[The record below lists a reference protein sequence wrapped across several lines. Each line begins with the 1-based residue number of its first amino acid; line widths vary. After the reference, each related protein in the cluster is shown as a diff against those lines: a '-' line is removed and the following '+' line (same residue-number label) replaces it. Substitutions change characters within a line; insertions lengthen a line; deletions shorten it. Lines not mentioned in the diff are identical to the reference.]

1 MSKLDLGLL
10 YSRVRKNFIS
20 LDPFLRFLEENP
32 KFLWTKFRSLTHGFG
47 SSVVREIVDLR
58 SDSKR
63 RTYISE
69 DDVVIALE
77 RIKDIVE
84 NFTHEHNFS
93 DEETLE
99 LLVKVFND
107 TLPRS
112 TQIVSAYD
120 VAIANMDVSILKEF
134 ARILPKEILLD
145 GSKYGA
151 ITTAMNTSNLMM
163 RKGHSEF
170 RDKFVEMLIELD
182 KKEFLLGSFGFRPLF
197 DLILNFPWL
206 LRHPFFA
213 FVILKEPLTLAT
225 IVRYYDDGRG
235 RCPSGL
241 KTLLHDVATIWA
253 EETNRQLERGEEI
266 TYTPDFSD
274 SLISGSCVEREIREL
289 LKVQEQVF
297 LAKEE
302 QNARFAGL
310 ALLEGNQ
317 GEQYPEFNLPYLVAS
332 QMLAPHTQ
340 LMSRRR

>member
-107 TLPRS
+107 TRPRS
-112 TQIVSAYD
+112 TQKESAYD

-145 GSKYGA
+145 GSKYRA
-151 ITTAMNTSNLMM
+151 ITTTINRLSIMEE
-163 RKGHSEF
+163 KGHPEYL
-170 RDKFVEMLIELD
+170 DKLVEMLTELD
-182 KKEFLLGSFGFRPLF
+182 KEEFFIGYLWSFAVFHTIF
-197 DLILNFPWL
+197 S
-206 LRHPFFA
+206 FA
-213 FVILKEPLTLAT
+213 HFASSIFCFCYSKRTCDS
-225 IVRYYDDGRG
+225 R
-235 RCPSGL
+235 
-241 KTLLHDVATIWA
+241 
-253 EETNRQLERGEEI
+253 
-266 TYTPDFSD
+266 SD
-274 SLISGSCVEREIREL
+274 SPIL
-289 LKVQEQVF
+289 
-297 LAKEE
+297 
-302 QNARFAGL
+302 
-310 ALLEGNQ
+310 
-317 GEQYPEFNLPYLVAS
+317 
-332 QMLAPHTQ
+332 
-340 LMSRRR
+340 